1 MSVCVAVDCMGGDH
15 GLSVTLPGC
24 ADFLL
29 RRPASQLIL
38 VGQQAPLDASIEA
51 LVRRDAR
58 RFGVLTQSDR
68 VSRVYAEQVVGMDDP
83 PAVALKTKR
92 QSSMRLAFQAVA
104 DGQAQAAV
112 SAGNTGAL
120 MAISRYVLKTLE
132 GIDRP
137 AIATAIP
144 NRLGGSTLMLDLG
157 ANVDCGPEH
166 LFQFA
171 VMGSALV
178 AATRDTPSPSVGL
191 LNVGEESIK
200 GNEVVKQA
208 AELLRASRLN
218 FKGNVE
224 GNDVYKGGTDVVVCD
239 GFVGNVALKTSEGV
253 AQMLGGFLKE
263 AFKKNWLTKLAAL
276 AAAPVLRS
284 FAARVDPRRY
294 NGAVLLGLKGVVVK
308 SHGSADAYAFRHA
321 LERAADAAEHGLV
334 ARIAQ
339 TLQAG

>member
-15 GLSVTLPGC
+15 GLSVTLPAS
-24 ADFLL
+24 ADFLA
-29 RRPASQLIL
+29 RHPQAKLIL
-38 VGQQAPLDASIEA
+38 VGQQQAVLAEVA
-51 LVRRDAR
+51 RLVSKSGRQ
-58 RFGVLTQSDR
+58 FGVLQDPAR
-68 VSRVYAEQVVGMDDP
+68 VTIVHAEQVVGMDDP
-83 PAVALKTKR
+83 PAVALKSKR
-92 QSSMRLAFQAVA
+92 QSSMRHTFQAVA
-104 DGQAQAAV
+104 DGRADAAV

-144 NRLGGSTLMLDLG
+144 NRQGGSTLMLDLG

-171 VMGSALV
+171 VMGAALV
-178 AATRDTPSPSVGL
+178 AVTQDKPAPSVAL
-191 LNVGEESIK
+191 LNVGEEAIK

-208 AELLRASRLN
+208 ADLLRASGLR
-218 FKGNVE
+218 FTGNVE

-239 GFVGNVALKTSEGV
+239 GFVGNVALKSSEGV
-253 AQMLGGFLKE
+253 AQMLGAFLRE
-263 AFKKNWLTKLAAL
+263 EFKRNWATKLAAVL
-276 AAAPVLRS
+276 ASPVLRA

-294 NGAVLLGLKGVVVK
+294 NGAVLLGLRGVVVK

-321 LERAADAAEHGLV
+321 LERAADAAEHGLI
-334 ARIAQ
+334 ARISGA
-339 TLQAG
+339 LQAG

>member
-1 MSVCVAVDCMGGDH
+1 MGGDH

-29 RRPASQLIL
+29 RRPASRLIL
-38 VGQQAPLDASIEA
+38 VGQQAALDASIA
-51 LVRRDAR
+51 SLVRRDAR
-58 RFGVLTQSDR
+58 RFGVLAQSDR

-178 AATRDTPSPSVGL
+178 AIRRPL
-191 LNVGEESIK
+191 LWGFSMWERS
-200 GNEVVKQA
+200 
-208 AELLRASRLN
+208 LLKA
-218 FKGNVE
+218 
-224 GNDVYKGGTDVVVCD
+224 
-239 GFVGNVALKTSEGV
+239 
-253 AQMLGGFLKE
+253 M
-263 AFKKNWLTKLAAL
+263 
-276 AAAPVLRS
+276 RS
-284 FAARVDPRRY
+284 
-294 NGAVLLGLKGVVVK
+294 
-308 SHGSADAYAFRHA
+308 
-321 LERAADAAEHGLV
+321 
-334 ARIAQ
+334 
-339 TLQAG
+339 